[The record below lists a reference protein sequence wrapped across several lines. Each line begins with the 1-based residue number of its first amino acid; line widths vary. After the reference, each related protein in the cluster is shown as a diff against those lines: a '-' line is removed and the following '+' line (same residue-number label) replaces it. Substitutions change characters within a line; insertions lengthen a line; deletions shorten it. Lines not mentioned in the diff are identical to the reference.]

1 MHNLKRISLVLAV
14 FAVAVI
20 VSVGYKG
27 NDILQRGIVL
37 GVGVDAADGGVNVTV
52 EVVSPGN
59 GSEQVGTFSKT
70 VTAFG
75 VTVAEGLQ
83 SIAEKTGK
91 ETSLGQCVLI
101 VYGEEMMKRGFADD
115 ADYFIKSDSFKE
127 STVVCCCEGSAQ
139 DLLNKG
145 DALSQSVSLSLAD
158 KLKGVAPNVALPS
171 CDLLTFSRSQREL
184 YCTGYINFVRFES
197 VPCADSDN
205 IDQPQGYFVSERV
218 AVFKNNLFVDVLTEE
233 ETEGLAVLSKD
244 VSGNVFTVNDGKLAT
259 LRVNTKNVSAK
270 LKEGGVDLSVD
281 IYVKLART
289 DSFGAGGKFTA
300 KTASEISQNALQQ
313 AEEQA
318 KSLAETFLQKQNEL
332 EVDLIGLHELF
343 RQKYGSTEEVKTL
356 SMQQI
361 PLQIAVVVM
370 EK

>member
-1 MHNLKRISLVLAV
+1 MHNLKRISFVLAV
-14 FAVAVI
+14 FAVAVV

-59 GSEQVGTFSKT
+59 GSEEVGTFSKT

-75 VTVAEGLQ
+75 KTVAEGLQ

-101 VYGEEMMKRGFADD
+101 VYGEEMMRRGFADE

-127 STVVCCCEGSAQ
+127 STMVCCAKGSAQ
-139 DLLNKG
+139 ELLNKG

-158 KLKGVAPNVALPS
+158 KLKDVAKSVALPS

-184 YCTGYINFVRFES
+184 YRTGYLNFVRFES
-197 VPCADSDN
+197 TPYVNSDN
-205 IDQPQGYFVSERV
+205 SSQQQGYFVSEEV
-218 AVFKNNLFVDVLTEE
+218 AVFKDNAFVGILTEA
-233 ETEGLAVLSKD
+233 ETNGLAVLSAN
-244 VSGNVFTVNDGKLAT
+244 VSGNVFTVEDGQLAT
-259 LRVNTKNVSAK
+259 LRVNTKSVSAQ
-270 LKEGGVDLSVD
+270 LDNGGVKLTVD

-300 KTASEISQNALQQ
+300 KTESEISKNALQQ
-313 AEEQA
+313 AKSQA
-318 KSLAETFLQKQNEL
+318 ENFATAFLQKQFEWD
-332 EVDLIGLHELF
+332 VDLIGLHELF
-343 RQKYGSTEEVKTL
+343 RQKFGTTKDVENL

-361 PLQIAVVVM
+361 PVQLAVNVL

>member
-1 MHNLKRISLVLAV
+1 MHNLKRISLVLVV
-14 FAVAVI
+14 FAVAVV

-37 GVGVDAADGGVNVTV
+37 GVGVDAADGGVDVTV

-75 VTVAEGLQ
+75 KTVAEGLQ

-101 VYGEEMMKRGFADD
+101 VYGEEMMRRGFADD

-127 STVVCCCEGSAQ
+127 STVVCCCEGRAK

-158 KLKGVAPNVALPS
+158 KLKDVAKNVALPS

-184 YCTGYINFVRFES
+184 YRTGYLNYVRFES
-197 VPCADSDN
+197 VPYVDSDN
-205 IDQPQGYFVSERV
+205 VGQSQGYFVSERV
-218 AVFKNNLFVDVLTEE
+218 AVFKNNVFVNVLTEE
-233 ETEGLAVLSKD
+233 ETKGLAVLSKD
-244 VSGNVFTVNDGKLAT
+244 VSGNVFTVDDGQLAT
-259 LRVNTKNVSAK
+259 LRVNTKSVSAK
-270 LKEGGVDLSVD
+270 LADDGVELSVD

-300 KTASEISQNALQQ
+300 KTESEISQNALQQ
-313 AEEQA
+313 AERQA
-318 KSLAETFLQKQNEL
+318 MTLANAFLQKQNGL
-332 EVDLIGLHELF
+332 DVDLIGLHELF
-343 RQKYGSTEEVKTL
+343 RQKYGATDAVKTMEV
-356 SMQQI
+356 SKI
-361 PLQIAVVVM
+361 PVNLTVKVS

>member
-1 MHNLKRISLVLAV
+1 MHNLKKISLVLFV
-14 FAVAVI
+14 FAIVVV

-37 GVGVDAADGGVNVTV
+37 GVGVDAADGGVDVTV

-75 VTVAEGLQ
+75 KTVAEALQ

-101 VYGEEMMKRGFADD
+101 VYGEEMMRRGFADE

-127 STVVCCCEGSAQ
+127 STVVCCCQGSANE
-139 DLLNKG
+139 LLNKG

-158 KLKGVAPNVALPS
+158 KLKDVAKFVALPS
-171 CDLLTFSRSQREL
+171 CDLLAFSRSQREL
-184 YCTGYINFVRFES
+184 YRTGYLNFVRFQS
-197 VPCADSDN
+197 TPYVNSDN
-205 IDQPQGYFVSERV
+205 SRQQQGYFVSQEV
-218 AVFKNNLFVDVLTEE
+218 AVFKDNAFVGILNER
-233 ETEGLAVLSKD
+233 ETNGLAVLSQK
-244 VSGNVFTVNDGKLAT
+244 VSGNVFSVEDDQLVT

-270 LKEGGVDLSVD
+270 LTEKGVDVFVD
-281 IYVKLART
+281 IYVKTART

-300 KTASEISQNALQQ
+300 KTESEISENALKQTKQQ
-313 AEEQA
+313 AER
-318 KSLAETFLQKQNEL
+318 LARELLQRQIDL
-332 EVDLIGLHELF
+332 DVDLIGLHELF
-343 RQKYGSTEEVKTL
+343 RQKYGATERVKTL
-356 SMQQI
+356 SMQEI
-361 PLQIAVVVM
+361 PVNFVVSVS